1 MKIMVCVSLTITPE
15 DSLPKLICVRCIDLV
30 NSFYDFREECMNAH
44 MKLIHC
50 GNNEDYEEASSPK
63 AALGEYE
70 GALLPSCDFFI
81 ANVVAEA
88 GDEEDSCDQNM
99 QFENG
104 SLETVTII
112 CGKMEDTAEGSTL
125 EKCPDEE
132 LESEDIGCMMQ
143 LEKVSD
149 TVYILK
155 QVEEDSGVGEQYRCS
170 ACMTEFSTQDD
181 FDKHCKECEQV
192 EIPSEAQTVEV
203 KTETPPKRKRARWG
217 EGRTYPC
224 PTCGKVFKVPAML
237 RTHERVHTGERPFL
251 CSLCSRSFTQL
262 YALRNHEL
270 QHRGESPYPC
280 EQCGKGFF
288 RPSDL
293 EKHMRTHTGERPFM
307 CSVCS
312 KSFHQLSGLVV
323 HERIHSGERPY
334 SCSFCPMTCNQWA
347 NMQRHEK
354 THAGGTK
361 PFSCKICN
369 RKFSDSKELEL
380 HQAGHGGGRPR
391 VCEYCSKSF
400 RKPSELRQHL
410 QRSHT
415 NERPYH
421 CEFCNKAF
429 FVAHDLKQHVM
440 THTGER
446 PHECQFCDR
455 TFTQRGNLKE
465 THRTS
470 PQASR

>member
-1 MKIMVCVSLTITPE
+1 SEILSTSSEKPLLTHDDINEITSSLSNKSI
-15 DSLPKLICVRCIDLV
+15 
-30 NSFYDFREECMNAH
+30 
-44 MKLIHC
+44 
-50 GNNEDYEEASSPK
+50 
-63 AALGEYE
+63 
-70 GALLPSCDFFI
+70 
-81 ANVVAEA
+81 VAEA

-280 EQCGKGFF
+280 EQCGKGSFGHLTW
-288 RPSDL
+288 RN
-293 EKHMRTHTGERPFM
+293 TCVHTLV
-307 CSVCS
+307 SVRSCVRCV
-312 KSFHQLSGLVV
+312 LN
-323 HERIHSGERPY
+323 HSI
-334 SCSFCPMTCNQWA
+334 S
-347 NMQRHEK
+347 
-354 THAGGTK
+354 
-361 PFSCKICN
+361 
-369 RKFSDSKELEL
+369 
-380 HQAGHGGGRPR
+380 
-391 VCEYCSKSF
+391 
-400 RKPSELRQHL
+400 
-410 QRSHT
+410 
-415 NERPYH
+415 
-421 CEFCNKAF
+421 
-429 FVAHDLKQHVM
+429 
-440 THTGER
+440 
-446 PHECQFCDR
+446 
-455 TFTQRGNLKE
+455 
-465 THRTS
+465 
-470 PQASR
+470 